1 MRKERKT
8 NMSDERKKTSGSQPR
23 GSSASSGKKP
33 SSSAGTKKTASS
45 SGGTK
50 KTTTSAGGAKKTTSS
65 SGGTRKTTSSA
76 GSAKKTTTTS
86 GAAKKT
92 TASGTARKPAPTGA
106 SGRGSSVSGTRKRA
120 AQNDLPRS
128 PGRDSQAERDLRN
141 SPEARRIQEER
152 RRRTYNRN
160 HRLQNLLFYFA
171 IAVAVLSVVVILSVT
186 VLFNITEV
194 TVKRGDN
201 IPYTDEEIMLAC
213 GIEPGDN
220 LFAIDAEQ
228 ASLDVTT
235 GLPYIEVCKITRKL
249 PSTLELDV
257 RAAIPLGSITT
268 TDGVFIILSAS
279 GRALAYA
286 ESYTGQPVASINGMS
301 VEFKGIGAPVEIA
314 DQSQLDVAAELVVGY
329 SLYGLTLDSITFE
342 RSGSVSAGYDGRVKI
357 NIGVPTDL
365 SQKVQVSASMIAEG
379 KIARNESGIL
389 DLSVDNRAVFTP
401 DYLLG
406 DE

>member
-1 MRKERKT
+1 
-8 NMSDERKKTSGSQPR
+8 MSDERKKTSGTQPR
-23 GSSASSGKKP
+23 DSSASSGKKP
-33 SSSAGTKKTASS
+33 SSS
-45 SGGTK
+45 GGTK
-50 KTTTSAGGAKKTTSS
+50 KPTSSASGAKKPASSASGAKKPASSAGGTKKAASAGGAKKTTTPT
-65 SGGTRKTTSSA
+65 GG
-76 GSAKKTTTTS
+76 AKKTTS
-86 GAAKKT
+86 
-92 TASGTARKPAPTGA
+92 SGTARKPAPTGA
-106 SGRGSSVSGTRKRA
+106 SGRGSSASGAKKRPA
-120 AQNDLPRS
+120 RNDLPRS

-141 SPEARRIQEER
+141 SPEARRVLEER

-286 ESYTGQPVASINGMS
+286 ESYAGQPVASLNGMS
-301 VEFKGIGAPVEIA
+301 VEFKGIGEPVEIA
-314 DQSQLDVAAELVVGY
+314 DPSQLDVAAELVVGY

-342 RSGSVSAGYDGRVKI
+342 RSGWVSAGYDGRVKI
-357 NIGVPTDL
+357 NIGVPADL

-389 DLSVDNRAVFTP
+389 DLSVENRAVFTP